1 MDPAHWLVPAAI
13 AFGLVVGVGLSV
25 AIMAANRRG
34 RSAVAVITP
43 AVPEGVEEVIDSLES
58 AGVVIDSS
66 NNVLMASTAALA
78 YGLVWN
84 QALAHPEIIALVDQ
98 VRRDGIPVSRELHL
112 TRSLFGESQLHVQV
126 RVARLGTRFVLLLA
140 EDRTESFR
148 LDEVRR
154 DFVANISH
162 ELKTPIGAIGLLA
175 EAIAAASDEP
185 KEVKRFAKRLTIEA
199 DRLARLTI
207 EIIEL
212 SRLQAAEPL
221 ASAEKVDIDSV
232 VAQALD
238 RNRVAAETH
247 RISLVSGGD
256 AGAEVYGDEQLLVT
270 AVHNLIA
277 NAIQYSPDGFRVGVG
292 VSVAQGAVEIAVTD
306 QGVGIP
312 EGERERVF
320 ERFFR
325 VDNARSRHTGG
336 TGLGL
341 AIVKHAVQNH
351 GGDVRVWSQ
360 QGSGSTFTIRLP
372 EASQTPKP
380 ESSASSTGSSA
391 PSSKSKNKS
400 KAKSAASPTP
410 LGAKTP

>member
-1 MDPAHWLVPAAI
+1 MDPAHWLVPAAL
-13 AFGLVVGVGLSV
+13 AFGLLVGVGVSV
-25 AIMAANRRG
+25 AIMAAHRRG

-43 AVPEGVEEVIDSLES
+43 TVPDGVEEVIDSLES
-58 AGVVIDSS
+58 AGVVIDAS
-66 NNVLMASTAALA
+66 NNVLSASTAALA

-84 QALAHPEIIALVDQ
+84 QALVHPELVALVDQ
-98 VRRDGIPVSRELHL
+98 VRRDGIPVSEELHL
-112 TRSLFGESQLHVQV
+112 AHTPFGDNQLHLQV

-140 EDRTESFR
+140 EDRTESYR

-175 EAIAAASDEP
+175 EAIETASDEP
-185 KEVKRFAKRLTIEA
+185 AEVKRFAKRLTIEA
-199 DRLARLTI
+199 DRLARLTQ

-212 SRLQAAEPL
+212 SRLQAAAPL
-221 ASAEKVDIDSV
+221 ASADKVDIDAV
-232 VAQALD
+232 VAQAVD
-238 RNRVAAETH
+238 QNRVAAESH

-277 NAIQYSPDGFRVGVG
+277 NAIQYSPDGFRVGIG
-292 VSVAQGAVEIAVTD
+292 VTNSNGVVEIAVTD

-312 EGERERVF
+312 ENERDRVF

-341 AIVKHAVQNH
+341 SIVKHAVQNH

-372 EASQTPKP
+372 EASK
-380 ESSASSTGSSA
+380 A
-391 PSSKSKNKS
+391 P
-400 KAKSAASPTP
+400 APPPTTSAATTSTAPPTT
-410 LGAKTP
+410 LGATK